1 MVLCCVRFRSTTW
14 WFRVHHTGEM
24 ILVFTDNPEVD
35 SCGLAR
41 CSVLIPSTM
50 LQCVLLRPNTAS
62 LLYVRDRI
70 GEKISGLGSAST
82 TKVCSVIS
90 QPFIKPMINACI
102 FSAACRVVLRCWCYS
117 RKLAPRGKC
126 GAALHGLRGA
136 EGPRRLRMQQHPS
149 QPHHQ
154 SSPRVCIIPNAATL
168 SILQIWFHC

>member
-1 MVLCCVRFRSTTW
+1 MELLTVVLCCVRFRCTTW

-24 ILVFTDNPEVD
+24 ILVFTDKPEVD
-35 SCGLAR
+35 SSGLPR
-41 CSVLIPSTM
+41 CSGITPSTM

-90 QPFIKPMINACI
+90 EPFVKPMINACI

-117 RKLAPRGKC
+117 RKSAPRGKC
-126 GAALHGLRGA
+126 GQLCTACKV
-136 EGPRRLRMQQHPS
+136 
-149 QPHHQ
+149 
-154 SSPRVCIIPNAATL
+154 PRVPGVCECDNIHLNLTTKALLA
-168 SILQIWFHC
+168 SV